1 MVDSQ
6 WFVMFFIWRNFAKLM
21 KTQNINKTFLIIL
34 LGILA
39 AIGPFTID
47 MYLPAFSKIAASFET
62 DEGRVAFTLTS
73 YFIGI
78 ASGQLIY
85 GPLVDKYGRK
95 KPLLFGLF
103 LYTVAAL
110 GCAISYSIE
119 MMIVMRFLQALG
131 GCVGMVASTAII
143 SDVYEID
150 SRAKAFSSIMLVMGI
165 APLIA
170 PSLGSMFI
178 VAASW
183 EYIFYFLAGF
193 ALLVWLLIYFFL
205 PETSKHIHN
214 NPLKVKPV
222 TKNYLAVLRNAVF
235 FNYTLASSLSMG
247 ILFAYISSASYIFLN
262 HYELSEEK
270 FSVLF
275 AINASGLIIG
285 NFLNGRLTKF
295 FHYLTMA
302 KYASILLFGVCSFVF
317 LLFYFRENVSYT
329 LTVISLVSIMFL
341 IGFINPNATAA
352 SIAPFSAKAGT
363 ASAMSGAVR
372 MGIGA
377 TIAAIIG
384 ALPQITPLIMFS
396 IMVVLAL
403 LTLIFLWRKV

>member
-1 MVDSQ
+1 
-6 WFVMFFIWRNFAKLM
+6 M

-47 MYLPAFSKIAASFET
+47 MYLPAFSKIASSLDT
-62 DEGRVAFTLTS
+62 NEGRVAFTLTS

-78 ASGQLIY
+78 AIGQLIY

-95 KPLLFGLF
+95 KPLLFGLL
-103 LYTVAAL
+103 LYTVSAI
-110 GCAISYSIE
+110 GCAVSYSIE
-119 MMIVMRFLQALG
+119 MMIVMRLFQALG

-150 SRAKAFSSIMLVMGI
+150 LRAKAFSSIMLVMGI

-170 PSLGSMFI
+170 PSLGSLFI
-178 VAASW
+178 VVASW

-193 ALLVWLLIYFFL
+193 ALFVWILIYFFL
-205 PETSKHIHN
+205 PETSKHMHDK
-214 NPLKVKPV
+214 PLKIKPV
-222 TKNYLAVLRNAVF
+222 TKNYLLVLQNAAF
-235 FNYTLASSLSMG
+235 FNYTLAGSLSMG

-262 HYELSEEK
+262 YYQLSEEK
-270 FSVLF
+270 FSALF
-275 AINASGLIIG
+275 AVNASGLIVG

-295 FHYLTMA
+295 YHYLTMA
-302 KYASILLFGVCSFVF
+302 KYASILLFTLSLVIFS
-317 LLFYFRENVSYT
+317 LFFFQENVSYT
-329 LTVISLVSIMFL
+329 ATVISLVSIMFL

-352 SIAPFSAKAGT
+352 SIAPFTANAGT
-363 ASAMSGAVR
+363 ASALGGAVR

-377 TIAAIIG
+377 MIAAVMG
-384 ALPQITPLIMFS
+384 ALPQITPFVMFS
-396 IMVVLAL
+396 IIAILAL
-403 LTLIFLWRKV
+403 LTLIFLWRKVSKSKV